1 MNDLVYNEIVAT
13 SGYELEFAV
22 GTTYSLDAEAFLAI
36 ALSFARLGDATD
48 ADFQSPFRLL
58 EGLRQANNRVA
69 IFCNRGGLQPP
80 VRMNPLYAMLDKSVF
95 EVADERKG
103 NELANFHPKI
113 WVIKERSLDDRN
125 KRQIKLIVMSR
136 NLTKD
141 TSLDI
146 AVTMTAPLGIRTNA
160 ELRRKHQPLKDLL
173 TILAD
178 KANADKRKKIKK
190 LANELDTMGAFE
202 IEQPYEDYEFLPIHF
217 GENLNPTIDF
227 RQEIPGER
235 MAVVSP
241 FIDAETLTWLN
252 DYRRTQEKLLIT
264 RIDSLTPEIMELYA
278 GENRE
283 VWVMSQ
289 IAEQND
295 IQPMNLHAKMYFS
308 WGVKGSGINL
318 WLGSANATH
327 NGFYRNSEFLVKLKL
342 KRGRNQFED
351 FKAEFCDEKKQMCEK
366 ITSLPEIE
374 TEKED
379 NSLAINVRK
388 NLISRNN
395 LTAEIDE
402 TDDNYIVT
410 ISVKKLRNIPGRI
423 TIAPIQEPWNE
434 AELTP
439 ELQQCRIKV
448 ATRAHLSEFYI
459 LKVEPCDKGITPL
472 KIAIRIITKGIPE
485 DRDDHIF
492 RSLIDT
498 RDKFLNYVEMMI
510 TDRPQEMTA
519 IMMQNLESGAFGTIT
534 TSTRRTNTLYES
546 LLRIAATNPDR
557 LEDIEE
563 LVNRMDTKVVPDSFR
578 QMSEMFKRSIKK
590 LR

>member
-227 RQEIPGER
+227 RQEIPGEK

-410 ISVKKLRNIPGRI
+410 ISVKKLSNIPGRI

-439 ELQQCRIKV
+439 GLQQCQIKV

>member
-1 MNDLVYNEIVAT
+1 
-13 SGYELEFAV
+13 
-22 GTTYSLDAEAFLAI
+22 
-36 ALSFARLGDATD
+36 
-48 ADFQSPFRLL
+48 
-58 EGLRQANNRVA
+58 
-69 IFCNRGGLQPP
+69 
-80 VRMNPLYAMLDKSVF
+80 
-95 EVADERKG
+95 
-103 NELANFHPKI
+103 
-113 WVIKERSLDDRN
+113 
-125 KRQIKLIVMSR
+125 
-136 NLTKD
+136 
-141 TSLDI
+141 
-146 AVTMTAPLGIRTNA
+146 MTAPLGIRTNA

-410 ISVKKLRNIPGRI
+410 ISVKKLSNIPGRI

-439 ELQQCRIKV
+439 GLQQCQIKV

>member
-13 SGYELEFAV
+13 PGYELEFAV
-22 GTTYSLDAEAFLAI
+22 GTTYSLDAEAYLAI
-36 ALSFARLGDATD
+36 ALPFARLGDATD
-48 ADFQSPFRLL
+48 ADFQSPLRLL
-58 EGLRQANNRVA
+58 EGLRQANKRVA

-80 VRMNPLYAMLDKSVF
+80 VRTNPLYAMLDKSVF
-95 EVADERKG
+95 EVADESKG
-103 NELANFHPKI
+103 KELANFHPKI
-113 WVIKERSLDDRN
+113 WVIKEHSLDDRS

-141 TSLDI
+141 SSLDI

-173 TILAD
+173 FILAD
-178 KANADKRKKIKK
+178 KANAYKRKKIKQ
-190 LANELDTMGAFE
+190 LANELDTMGSLKLAH
-202 IEQPYEDYEFLPIHF
+202 PYEDYEFLPIHF
-217 GENLNPTIDF
+217 GENLNPAINL
-227 RQEIPGER
+227 RQVLPGER

-241 FIDAETLTWLN
+241 FIDAETLVWLN

-264 RIDSLTPEIMELYA
+264 RLDSLTPEIMELYS
-278 GENRE
+278 GGNME

-308 WGVKGSGINL
+308 WGIKGGGINL

-327 NGFYRNSEFLVKLKL
+327 SGFYRNSEFMVKLKL

-351 FKAEFCDEKKQMCEK
+351 FKAEFCDEKKQMCER
-366 ITSLPEIE
+366 ITSLPDIE
-374 TEKED
+374 TVKED
-379 NSLAINVRK
+379 NSLAISVRK

-395 LTAEIDE
+395 LTAQVVS
-402 TDDNYIVT
+402 TGDDYIITVNA
-410 ISVKKLRNIPGRI
+410 KRI
-423 TIAPIQEPWNE
+423 KDIHGKITLAPIQEPWNE
-434 AELTP
+434 VELTP
-439 ELQQCRIKV
+439 ELQQCRVKV
-448 ATRAHLSEFYI
+448 TTRSHLSEFYI
-459 LKVEPCDKGITPL
+459 LKVVPFDEDITPV
-472 KIAIRIITKGIPE
+472 KIVIKINTTGIPE

-510 TDRPQEMTA
+510 TDRPQELASLMLQTDD
-519 IMMQNLESGAFGTIT
+519 TISMGSNAMVT
-534 TSTRRTNTLYES
+534 HRGNTLYES

-557 LEDIEE
+557 LEDIED
-563 LVNRMDTKVVPDSFR
+563 LVNRLDTKVVPDSFR

>member
-13 SGYELEFAV
+13 PGYELEFAV
-22 GTTYSLDAEAFLAI
+22 GTTYSLDAEAYLAI

-48 ADFQSPFRLL
+48 ADFQSPLRLL
-58 EGLRQANNRVA
+58 EGLRQANKRVA

-80 VRMNPLYAMLDKSVF
+80 VRTNPLYAMLDKSVF
-95 EVADERKG
+95 EVADESKG
-103 NELANFHPKI
+103 KELANFHPKI
-113 WVIKERSLDDRN
+113 WVIKEHSLDDRS

-141 TSLDI
+141 SSLDI

-173 TILAD
+173 FILAD
-178 KANADKRKKIKK
+178 KANAYKRKKIKQ
-190 LANELDTMGAFE
+190 LANELDTMGSLKLAH
-202 IEQPYEDYEFLPIHF
+202 PYEDYEFLPIHF
-217 GENLNPTIDF
+217 GENLNPAINL
-227 RQEIPGER
+227 RQVLPGER

-241 FIDAETLTWLN
+241 LIDAETLVWLN

-264 RIDSLTPEIMELYA
+264 RLDSLTPEIMELYS
-278 GENRE
+278 GGNME

-308 WGVKGSGINL
+308 WGIKGGGINL

-327 NGFYRNSEFLVKLKL
+327 SGFYRNSEFMVKLKL

-351 FKAEFCDEKKQMCEK
+351 FKAEFCDEKKQMCER
-366 ITSLPEIE
+366 ITSLPDIE
-374 TEKED
+374 TVKED
-379 NSLAINVRK
+379 NSLAISVRK

-395 LTAEIDE
+395 LTAQVVS
-402 TDDNYIVT
+402 TGDDYIITVNA
-410 ISVKKLRNIPGRI
+410 KRI
-423 TIAPIQEPWNE
+423 KDIHGKITLAPIQEPWNE
-434 AELTP
+434 VELTP
-439 ELQQCRIKV
+439 ELQQCRVKV
-448 ATRAHLSEFYI
+448 TTRSHLSEFYI
-459 LKVEPCDKGITPL
+459 LKVVPFDEDITPV
-472 KIAIRIITKGIPE
+472 KIVIKINTTGIPE

-510 TDRPQEMTA
+510 TDRPQELASLMLQTDD
-519 IMMQNLESGAFGTIT
+519 TISMGSNAMVT
-534 TSTRRTNTLYES
+534 HRGNTLYES

-557 LEDIEE
+557 LEDIED
-563 LVNRMDTKVVPDSFR
+563 LVNRLDTKVVPDSFR

>member
-13 SGYELEFAV
+13 PGYELEFAV
-22 GTTYSLDAEAFLAI
+22 GTTYSLDAEAYLAI

-48 ADFQSPFRLL
+48 ADFQSPLRLL
-58 EGLRQANNRVA
+58 EGLRQANKRVA

-80 VRMNPLYAMLDKSVF
+80 VRTNPLYAMLDKSVF
-95 EVADERKG
+95 EVADESKG
-103 NELANFHPKI
+103 KELANFHPKI
-113 WVIKERSLDDRN
+113 WVIKEHSLDDRS

-141 TSLDI
+141 SSLDI

-173 TILAD
+173 FILAD
-178 KANADKRKKIKK
+178 KANAYKRKKIKQ
-190 LANELDTMGAFE
+190 LANELDTMGSLKLAH
-202 IEQPYEDYEFLPIHF
+202 PYEDYEFLPIHF
-217 GENLNPTIDF
+217 GENLNPAINL
-227 RQEIPGER
+227 RQVLPGER

-241 FIDAETLTWLN
+241 FIDAETLVWLN

-264 RIDSLTPEIMELYA
+264 RLDSLTPEIMELYS
-278 GENRE
+278 GGNME

-308 WGVKGSGINL
+308 WGIKGGGINL

-327 NGFYRNSEFLVKLKL
+327 SGFYRNSEFMVKLKL

-351 FKAEFCDEKKQMCEK
+351 FKAEFCDEKKQMCER
-366 ITSLPEIE
+366 ITSLPDIE
-374 TEKED
+374 TVKED
-379 NSLAINVRK
+379 NSLAISVRK

-395 LTAEIDE
+395 LTAQVVS
-402 TDDNYIVT
+402 TGDDYIITVNA
-410 ISVKKLRNIPGRI
+410 KRI
-423 TIAPIQEPWNE
+423 KDIHGKITLAPIQEPWNE
-434 AELTP
+434 VELTP
-439 ELQQCRIKV
+439 ELQQCRVKV
-448 ATRAHLSEFYI
+448 TTRSHLSEFYI
-459 LKVEPCDKGITPL
+459 LKVVPFDEDITPV
-472 KIAIRIITKGIPE
+472 KIVIKINTTGISE

-510 TDRPQEMTA
+510 TDRPQELASLMLQTDD
-519 IMMQNLESGAFGTIT
+519 TISMGSNAMVT
-534 TSTRRTNTLYES
+534 HRGNTLYES

-557 LEDIEE
+557 LEDIED
-563 LVNRMDTKVVPDSFR
+563 LVNRLDTKVVPDSFR

>member
-1 MNDLVYNEIVAT
+1 MNDLVYNEIVA
-13 SGYELEFAV
+13 SPGYELEFAV

-58 EGLRQANNRVA
+58 EGLRQANSKVA

-113 WVIKERSLDDRN
+113 WVIKERSLDDHN
-125 KRQIKLIVMSR
+125 KCQIKLIVMSR
-136 NLTKD
+136 NLSKD
-141 TSLDI
+141 SSLDI
-146 AVTMTAPLGIRTNA
+146 AVTMSAPLGIRANA

-173 TILAD
+173 MILAD

-217 GENLNPTIDF
+217 GENLNPVIDF
-227 RQEIPGER
+227 RQEMPGER

-241 FIDAETLTWLN
+241 FIDVETLTWLN

-264 RIDSLTPEIMELYA
+264 RHDSLTPEIMELYS
-278 GENRE
+278 GDNRE

-308 WGVKGSGINL
+308 WGVKGGGINL

-327 NGFYRNSEFLVKLKL
+327 NGFYHNSELIVKLKL

-351 FKAEFCDEKKQMCEK
+351 FKAEFCDEKKQMCER

-374 TEKED
+374 TAKED
-379 NSLAINVRK
+379 NSLAISVRK

-395 LTAEIDE
+395 LTAEVAE
-402 TDDNYIVT
+402 TDDNYIVI
-410 ISVKKLRNIPGRI
+410 ISAKRLRNISGRI

-448 ATRAHLSEFYI
+448 ATRSHLSEFYI
-459 LKVEPCDKGITPL
+459 LKVEPFDKEITPL
-472 KIAIRIITKGIPE
+472 KIGIRIITKGIPE

-498 RDKFLNYVEMMI
+498 RDKFLNYVEMII
-510 TDRPQEMTA
+510 TDRPQELTA
-519 IMMQNLESGAFGTIT
+519 MMMQNLESDAFGSIT
-534 TSTRRTNTLYES
+534 PPTRRTNTLYES
-546 LLRIAATNPDR
+546 LLRIAATNPER

-563 LVNRMDTKVVPDSFR
+563 LVRRLDTKVVPDSFR